1 MDLGAGHASR
11 DGLIGGGGGSCGSAS
26 SRVPHGM
33 MRGNR
38 LFAVVVVVVVVVVL
52 GVGGGQADFQR
63 GWFIEEVVVDG
74 FLVGGGEARAEKE
87 LD

>member
-11 DGLIGGGGGSCGSAS
+11 YGLIGGRCGRSGC
-26 SRVPHGM
+26 RVPHRM
-33 MRGNR
+33 MHGNC
-38 LFAVVVVVVVVVVL
+38 LFVIVVVL

-63 GWFIEEVVVDG
+63 RWFIEEVVVDG
-74 FLVGGGEARAEKE
+74 SLVGGGEARTEKE